1 MHNIDDMVLFY
12 GCTYYSRSIT
22 CSHFI
27 FFPLRVIEIQQYRK
41 LRAHNNTKLYLP
53 IYVYNMYICIYNT
66 GYYTLLLYMGVGWLE
81 DIHIYEK
88 TVLVIYDI

>member
-1 MHNIDDMVLFY
+1 MVVPTTHVVSCVAILF
-12 GCTYYSRSIT
+12 
-22 CSHFI
+22 
-27 FFPLRVIEIQQYRK
+27 FFPLRVIEIQKYRK

-81 DIHIYEK
+81 DIHI
-88 TVLVIYDI
+88 